1 MLSIKVINLTESRQ
15 NQKISISKQ
24 ITERFLTKLGNPS
37 QLTGEQVWKL
47 FKGDGSGQEISIDF
61 IRDICNQKQISLDL
75 DRFDQILLADS
86 QKALKNMLNQ
96 RKDNSEFIE
105 LAIQLRQN
113 SIQTTDNSFA
123 YMFEIDSNKLESQFK
138 KCNSQLNKTKN

>member
-1 MLSIKVINLTESRQ
+1 M
-15 NQKISISKQ
+15 
-24 ITERFLTKLGNPS
+24 
-37 QLTGEQVWKL
+37 WKL
-47 FKGDGSGQEISIDF
+47 FKGDGSGQEISIEF

-105 LAIQLRQN
+105 LAIQLKQN
-113 SIQTTDNSFA
+113 SIQTTDNSYA

-138 KCNSQLNKTKN
+138 MCNSKFNPNNKLDN